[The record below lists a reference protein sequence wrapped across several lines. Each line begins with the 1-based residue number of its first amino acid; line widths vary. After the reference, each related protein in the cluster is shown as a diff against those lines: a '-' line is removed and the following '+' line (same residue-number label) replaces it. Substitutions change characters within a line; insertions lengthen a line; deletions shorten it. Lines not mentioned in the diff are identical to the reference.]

1 MGKFFEVINRVL
13 IANEGWKVILSG
25 LGKTVEIALFAI
37 VIGTV
42 LGCLFALMK
51 ISTIKPLRWFA
62 NLYTTIIRGIPMVTQ
77 LMIFGFVIFSG
88 KNEILVASLAFG
100 INSGAYCTEIF
111 RAGIQGVDK
120 GQMEAGRSLG
130 LS

>member
-62 NLYTTIIRGIPMVTQ
+62 NLYTTIIRGIPM
-77 LMIFGFVIFSG
+77 
-88 KNEILVASLAFG
+88 EIG
-100 INSGAYCTEIF
+100 
-111 RAGIQGVDK
+111 RAHV
-120 GQMEAGRSLG
+120 
-130 LS
+130 